1 MFDKKKIKKENFKK
15 NFILLQ
21 MFNLNKKL
29 FLIEYIYDFLS
40 VRI

>member
-1 MFDKKKIKKENFKK
+1 MFDKKKIKKENLKK

-40 VRI
+40 VKI

>member
-40 VRI
+40 VKI